1 MSTPSTEELAAR
13 QAAALAKAQELK
25 DAVSALQS
33 SNATQAAT
41 ITELRQLIEA
51 GGIEAGRLAALEAR
65 LKSQEEELAV
75 SNGLLDQLQS
85 ALLGGEVF
93 EPSQT
98 VIIPE
103 SATVYGPPV
112 VPGAGETHQAAAA
125 VSVPAVEDAESA
137 PVTGSES
144 VPAAE

>member
-1 MSTPSTEELAAR
+1 MSTPSTEQLAAR

-25 DAVSALQS
+25 DAVSALQT

-41 ITELRQLIEA
+41 IIELRQLIEA

-65 LKSQEEELAV
+65 LKKQEEELTV

-85 ALLGGEVF
+85 ALLGDDA
-93 EPSQT
+93 
-98 VIIPE
+98 PE
-103 SATVYGPPV
+103 SPAPVNPETHEAAATV
-112 VPGAGETHQAAAA
+112 T
-125 VSVPAVEDAESA
+125 VPAVEDAESA